1 MKNFVEYITESDD
14 VLDKVIQQFISVL
27 LSRFKTGKLSSSP
40 ILNTKKRILMYL
52 MNTDGLFN
60 EFIDPSSYD
69 GISGSYAGNR
79 MLKKFIREHP
89 NFSNKNIDL
98 LDETELN
105 EYVNLCKPIFFRE
118 YFSDIDKDL
127 KEVDNKI
134 TVDFSMTLVGNVIKI
149 ESDLERLA
157 NQLDFYASLGIYWS
171 FYKGN
176 AYSSLDEVKSEPVYV
191 TLKALANLDA
201 ISLENTRQALLKA
214 SEEAEITLKSD
225 SVVELYEIV
234 FKLNGKIKK
243 YKLKQQILAKI

>member
-1 MKNFVEYITESDD
+1 MKNFVDYITESDD
-14 VLDKVIQQFISVL
+14 VLDRVIRQFSSVL
-27 LSRFKTGKLSSSP
+27 LSRFKPGKLSSA
-40 ILNTKKRILMYL
+40 LNTKKRILMYL
-52 MNTDGLFN
+52 MNTDDLFN
-60 EFIDPSSYD
+60 EFIDPSSHD
-69 GISGSYAGNR
+69 GISWSYAGNR

-89 NFSNKNIDL
+89 HFSKKNIKL
-98 LDETELN
+98 LNETELN

-118 YFSDIDKDL
+118 YFSEIDKDL
-127 KEVDNKI
+127 KETDNNIKI
-134 TVDFSMTLVGNVIKI
+134 ERVIKI

-201 ISLENTRQALLKA
+201 ISLEDTRQALLNA

-225 SVVELYEIV
+225 SVVELYEIA
-234 FKLNGKIKK
+234 FKLNSKIKK
-243 YKLKQQILAKI
+243 YKLKQPILAKI

>member
-60 EFIDPSSYD
+60 EFIDPSSHD
-69 GISGSYAGNR
+69 GISWSYAGNR
-79 MLKKFIREHP
+79 MLKKFIKEHP
-89 NFSNKNIDL
+89 HFSNKNIKM
-98 LDETELN
+98 LDKTELN
-105 EYVNLCKPIFFRE
+105 EYIDLCKPIFFRE
-118 YFSDIDKDL
+118 YFSEIDKDL
-127 KEVDNKI
+127 KEIDNKI
-134 TVDFSMTLVGNVIKI
+134 KIERVIKI

-176 AYSSLDEVKSEPVYV
+176 AYSSLDEVKSEPVFV

-201 ISLENTRQALLKA
+201 ISLEDTRQALLHA

-225 SVVELYEIV
+225 SLVELYEIV

-243 YKLKQQILAKI
+243 YKLKQPILAKI

>member
-134 TVDFSMTLVGNVIKI
+134 KIERVIKI

-243 YKLKQQILAKI
+243 YKLKQPILAKI

>member
-1 MKNFVEYITESDD
+1 MKNFVDYITESDD
-14 VLDKVIQQFISVL
+14 VLNRVIRQFSSVL
-27 LSRFKTGKLSSSP
+27 LSRFKTGKLSSA
-40 ILNTKKRILMYL
+40 LNTKKRILMYL
-52 MNTDGLFN
+52 MNTDDLFN
-60 EFIDPSSYD
+60 EFIDPLSRD
-69 GISGSYAGNR
+69 GISWSYAGNR

-89 NFSNKNIDL
+89 NFSKKNIKL

-105 EYVNLCKPIFFRE
+105 EYIDLCKPIFFRE
-118 YFSDIDKDL
+118 YFSEIDKDL
-127 KEVDNKI
+127 KETDNKI
-134 TVDFSMTLVGNVIKI
+134 KIERVIKI

-157 NQLDFYASLGIYWS
+157 DQLDFYTSLGIYWS

-176 AYSSLDEVKSEPVYV
+176 AYSSLDEVESEPVFV

-201 ISLENTRQALLKA
+201 ISLEDTRQALLNA

-243 YKLKQQILAKI
+243 YKLKQPILAKI

>member
-1 MKNFVEYITESDD
+1 MKNFVDYITESDD
-14 VLDKVIQQFISVL
+14 VLDRVIRQFSSVL

-52 MNTDGLFN
+52 MNTDDLFS
-60 EFIDPSSYD
+60 EFIDPLSHD
-69 GISGSYAGNR
+69 GISWSYAGNR

-89 NFSNKNIDL
+89 HFSNKNLKL

-118 YFSDIDKDL
+118 YFSEIDKDL
-127 KEVDNKI
+127 KEIDNKI
-134 TVDFSMTLVGNVIKI
+134 KIERVIKI

-157 NQLDFYASLGIYWS
+157 DQLDFYTSLGIYWS

-176 AYSSLDEVKSEPVYV
+176 AYSSLDEVKSEPVFV

-201 ISLENTRQALLKA
+201 ISLEDTRQALLNA

-243 YKLKQQILAKI
+243 YKLKQPILAKI

>member
-1 MKNFVEYITESDD
+1 MKNFVDYITESDD
-14 VLDKVIQQFISVL
+14 VLDRVIRQFSSVL
-27 LSRFKTGKLSSSP
+27 LSRFKPGKLSSA
-40 ILNTKKRILMYL
+40 LNTKKRILMYL
-52 MNTDGLFN
+52 MNTDDLFN
-60 EFIDPSSYD
+60 EFIDPSSHD
-69 GISGSYAGNR
+69 GISWSYAGNR

-89 NFSNKNIDL
+89 HFSKKNLKL

-105 EYVNLCKPIFFRE
+105 EYIDLCKPIFFRE
-118 YFSDIDKDL
+118 YFSEIDKDL
-127 KEVDNKI
+127 KETDNKI
-134 TVDFSMTLVGNVIKI
+134 KIERVIKI

-176 AYSSLDEVKSEPVYV
+176 AYSSLDEVKSEPVFV

-201 ISLENTRQALLKA
+201 ISLEDTRQALLNA

-225 SVVELYEIV
+225 SVVELYEIA

-243 YKLKQQILAKI
+243 YKLKQPILAKI